1 MEISEIQ
8 YLIKSKFYILIALL
22 QAWLKPLKGSLI
34 SYLDTST
41 SASLSV
47 LSFVLHLLPYPKF
60 FSLSLG
66 SRAVLL
72 TLYCESQWPRGL
84 VRMWIRVHWE
94 YQAVVLLLLWGPHF
108 EGPGSEPLWD
118 WGALVGGGLQAWL
131 KTKPSVWFWGRRG
144 LAHGD
149 QSCQLRGALMWPDS
163 GPVSPSGLKLLQ
175 LFLPRS

>member
-94 YQAVVLLLLWGPHF
+94 YQAVVLLLL
-108 EGPGSEPLWD
+108 
-118 WGALVGGGLQAWL
+118 
-131 KTKPSVWFWGRRG
+131 
-144 LAHGD
+144 
-149 QSCQLRGALMWPDS
+149 
-163 GPVSPSGLKLLQ
+163 
-175 LFLPRS
+175 